1 MADKLE
7 TYERIVD
14 AGVVAVMRGIG
25 EDDVVPV
32 ARALHEGGVEAL
44 EVTADATR
52 ASELIADVDRALAE
66 TDAVVG
72 AGTVLDEAMA
82 VNVIE
87 AGADYILAPHFDRG
101 MVTACNRYGKVAI
114 PGVATPTE
122 AVEAAEA
129 GADMLKVFPA
139 SDLGP
144 GYISAIQGPLGQ
156 LPIVATGGVSPD
168 NVDEFFAAGATAVG
182 AGSAMIDYDAID
194 RGDMDGVREHAAR
207 FVEAVADARSE

>member
-7 TYERIVD
+7 TYQQIVD
-14 AGVVAVMRGIG
+14 AGVVAVMRGIDE
-25 EDDVVPV
+25 EDIVPV
-32 ARALHEGGVEAL
+32 AKALYEGGVVAL

-52 ASELIADVDRALAE
+52 ATDMIADVDRALE
-66 TDAVVG
+66 DTDAVVG
-72 AGTVLDEAMA
+72 AGTVLDESMA

-87 AGADYILAPHFDRG
+87 AGADYILAPHFDEG
-101 MVTACNRYGKVAI
+101 MVTACNRYGKVSI

-168 NVDEFFAAGATAVG
+168 NVNEFFDAGSTAVG
-182 AGSAMIDYDAID
+182 AGSAMIDYDAIE
-194 RGDMDGVREHAAR
+194 RGDMDGVREHAER
-207 FVEAVADARSE
+207 FVEAVENARS

>member
-7 TYERIVD
+7 TYDRLVD
-14 AGVVAVMRGIG
+14 AGVVAVMRAID
-25 EDDVVPV
+25 EADLVPT
-32 ARALHEGGVEAL
+32 AEALYEGGVRAL

-52 ASELIADVDRALAE
+52 ASDLIADVDRALAD

-72 AGTVLDEAMA
+72 AGTVLDEPMA

-87 AGADYILAPHFDRG
+87 AGADYLLAPHFDRG

-139 SDLGP
+139 AALGP
-144 GYISAIQGPLGQ
+144 SYVKSIQGPLGQ
-156 LPIVATGGVSPD
+156 LPIVATGGVSPE
-168 NVDEFFAAGATAVG
+168 NVADFFDAGATAVG

-194 RGDMDGVREHAAR
+194 RGDFEAVTDHAAA
-207 FVEAVADARSE
+207 FVEAVEAARD

>member
-1 MADKLE
+1 MPDKLE
-7 TYERIVD
+7 TYGRIVD
-14 AGVVAVMRGIG
+14 AGVVAVMRGIDP
-25 EDDVVPV
+25 DDAVPV
-32 ARALHEGGVEAL
+32 AEALYEGGVEAL
-44 EVTADATR
+44 EITVDAPR
-52 ASELIADVDRALAE
+52 ATEMIADVDRALAD

-87 AGADYILAPHFDRG
+87 AGADYLLAPHFDRG
-101 MVTACNRYGKVAI
+101 MVEACNRYGKVAI

-122 AVEAAEA
+122 AVRAAEA

-168 NVDEFFAAGATAVG
+168 NVADFFAAGAAAVG

-194 RGDMDGVREHAAR
+194 RGDMAGVREHAAT
-207 FVEAVADARSE
+207 FAEAVDEARS